1 MMAAVNL
8 RGAARVLSSVNKA
21 VVTRLPNSLVSLHPE
36 YEETKAD
43 KAGQKSLSRRSRGS
57 S

>member
-21 VVTRLPNSLVSLHPE
+21 VVTRLPNSLVSLHPG
-36 YEETKAD
+36 YEQFKAD
-43 KAGQKSLSRRSRGS
+43 KAGQKALP
-57 S
+57 